1 MVFKPVIL
9 NSSFLCWFIQI
20 RRKYRE
26 QTSGIDSQV
35 LSFTIIFCMVILI
48 SFEMDPWIWKKRH
61 VFLEFANCTANW
73 KAAWHRHC
81 IRPQMTDFDQEF
93 WELLPTFE
101 VFSLYMWPKG
111 KHFSVPEHL
120 IVTIQTHL
128 WGGGKEG
135 RNQVFHWKLKPVETL
150 KLAYNYAEGWKHL
163 DVDIGSAIRATG
175 PKCRIPVRTQIQI
188 WSQGHTDKMLELEEV
203 LRKGGGSLLKTRVQW
218 LWVN

>member
-1 MVFKPVIL
+1 MIL
-9 NSSFLCWFIQI
+9 NSAFLCWFIQI

-35 LSFTIIFCMVILI
+35 LSFTIIICMVILI

-61 VFLEFANCTANW
+61 VFLEFANCPANW

-81 IRPQMTDFDQEF
+81 IRLQMTDFDQEF

-163 DVDIGSAIRATG
+163 DVILDQPLELQVLSAGYRSEPKSRSG
-175 PKCRIPVRTQIQI
+175 PKDTQIKCLS
-188 WSQGHTDKMLELEEV
+188 WKRFYG
-203 LRKGGGSLLKTRVQW
+203 RGGGVC
-218 LWVN
+218 